1 MGAIN
6 SDHAP
11 LLIDTNPADG
21 TYPRPFRFE
30 AMWANDPRSFI
41 VVDDA
46 WQRNVVGSPSYILCK
61 KQSFTTSALIKW
73 NNEVFGHCQTRI
85 KEITSNIECIQC
97 KVASESNAM
106 EEARLQQELNLWLS
120 RNETMWKQKSRETW
134 LREGDR
140 NSRFFHLS
148 SIIRRRRNSIDVI
161 KTDNGE
167 WIVKLANIR
176 EFVVAKFQN
185 LFSEE
190 PVSFPENL
198 ENLIPTSLSV
208 EENEEI
214 CKIPT
219 PLKIKSEL
227 FAMQS
232 LKAPGPNG
240 LPPLFYKKYWSIVG
254 IEVIHAVQNFF
265 RFGHMLKEVNNSFI
279 VLIPKVP
286 NPTSVNQFR
295 RISLCNTV
303 YKIIFK
309 LLVARIR
316 PMLSKL
322 VSPCQFAFIPGRW
335 IAENQVVV

>member
-1 MGAIN
+1 MFELGAVDLGSSGNNFTWCNKKWGKDCIKQRLDRGIPNIHWRLAFPRVAVYHLGAIN
-6 SDHAP
+6 FDHAS

-21 TYPRPFRFE
+21 TYPRPFCFE
-30 AMWANDPRSFI
+30 AMWANDPRIFI

-73 NNEVFGHCQTRI
+73 NKEVFGHCQTRI

-120 RNETMWKQKSRETW
+120 RNETMWKQKSCETW

-148 SIIRRRRNSIDVI
+148 SIIRRRCNSIDAI
-161 KTDNGE
+161 KADNGE
-167 WIVKLANIR
+167 WIVKLADIM

-185 LFSEE
+185 LFLEE

-198 ENLIPTSLSV
+198 ENLIPTSLSI
-208 EENEEI
+208 EENEEM
-214 CKIPT
+214 CKIFT
-219 PLKIKSEL
+219 PLEIKSEL

-232 LKAPGPNG
+232 FKAPGPDR
-240 LPPLFYKKYWSIVG
+240 LPPLFYKKY
-254 IEVIHAVQNFF
+254 
-265 RFGHMLKEVNNSFI
+265 
-279 VLIPKVP
+279 
-286 NPTSVNQFR
+286 
-295 RISLCNTV
+295 
-303 YKIIFK
+303 
-309 LLVARIR
+309 
-316 PMLSKL
+316 
-322 VSPCQFAFIPGRW
+322 
-335 IAENQVVV
+335 